1 MYIGNLS
8 DFFYKNKSWLSTQP
22 KFYVESNNK
31 SNNILKIGGKYFN
44 FNSITGKLELIKT
57 DNNTNK
63 KQTLLNNNNNSA
75 QDYKNENKD
84 NFPAICNNNIER
96 KRNTKIQN
104 NDYNNSINN
113 PLYSLG
119 SCDFENN
126 NKSNDNININNGD
139 SNNFSFDK
147 KEKSSFDIRKK
158 KNKKMKMNHTN
169 IDNNISK
176 INKSINSMNNTRQ
189 SSIQLNTESKNNS
202 KALTTKKDFK
212 NGNKTNQNYYKS
224 LDNKYKTDIKILS
237 KRNIKKLLEQ
247 RKKENDELKR
257 NNTIALNNNI
267 NNSVIN
273 NNINNSLNNNKMILK
288 KKTNP
293 LCLDQKDFVDRFFPN
308 SESLKIKKDDSWFLK
323 TIKNQLFR
331 DRIFDGLKSQFH
343 FYQDS
348 ENKRDFFKIPK
359 INIKNSIILSKKDI
373 FPAKESMHHKLF
385 FDYVNKQKK
394 RDVKKKKLYF

>member
-8 DFFYKNKSWLSTQP
+8 DFFYKNKNWLSTQP

-57 DNNTNK
+57 NDNTNK
-63 KQTLLNNNNNSA
+63 KPTPLNNNNNSS
-75 QDYKNENKD
+75 QEYKNENKD
-84 NFPAICNNNIER
+84 YFPAIFNNIQR

-104 NDYNNSINN
+104 NDYNNSIYN

-119 SCDFENN
+119 SYDFENN
-126 NKSNDNININNGD
+126 NNISNDNININNGY
-139 SNNFSFDK
+139 SNNSFDK
-147 KEKSSFDIRKK
+147 KEKSSFDNRKK
-158 KNKKMKMNHTN
+158 KNKKMKINQTN

-202 KALTTKKDFK
+202 KALTRIKDFK
-212 NGNKTNQNYYKS
+212 NCNKYNQNYNKS

-237 KRNIKKLLEQ
+237 KRNIKKLFEKRQ
-247 RKKENDELKR
+247 KENDELKT
-257 NNTIALNNNI
+257 NNTIGVNNNI

-273 NNINNSLNNNKMILK
+273 NNINNSLNNNKMILR

-308 SESLKIKKDDSWFLK
+308 SDSLKIKKDDSWFLK

-331 DRIFDGLKSQFH
+331 DRIFDDLKNQFH

-385 FDYVNKQKK
+385 FDHVNKQKK
-394 RDVKKKKLYF
+394 RDIKKKLYF

>member
-57 DNNTNK
+57 ANNTNK
-63 KQTLLNNNNNSA
+63 KHTLLNNNNSS
-75 QDYKNENKD
+75 QEYKNENKD
-84 NFPAICNNNIER
+84 YFPAIFNNIES

-126 NKSNDNININNGD
+126 NKSNDNININNGYN
-139 SNNFSFDK
+139 NNFSFDK
-147 KEKSSFDIRKK
+147 KDKSSFDNRKK

-169 IDNNISK
+169 IDNNISR
-176 INKSINSMNNTRQ
+176 INKTINSMNNTRQ
-189 SSIQLNTESKNNS
+189 SSIQLNTEPKNNS
-202 KALTTKKDFK
+202 NALTSKKDFK
-212 NGNKTNQNYYKS
+212 NCYQSNQKYNKS

-237 KRNIKKLLEQ
+237 KRNIKKLLEKRQ
-247 RKKENDELKR
+247 KENDELKA

-273 NNINNSLNNNKMILK
+273 NNINNSINNNKMILK

-308 SESLKIKKDDSWFLK
+308 SDSLKIKKDDSWFLK

-331 DRIFDGLKSQFH
+331 DRIFDDLKNQFH

-348 ENKRDFFKIPK
+348 ENKRDFFKIPR

-394 RDVKKKKLYF
+394 EILKKNYIFNY